1 MNRIG
6 ATPLLMAA
14 RVPDLELMRLL
25 LSYGADPKIKTKD
38 NTTLLIVASGYGWQ
52 AGESP
57 EAKPG
62 ALMEAVKLALE
73 LGGDV
78 NEANDRGYTPLH
90 CAVIR
95 ESNELIEFLVDQGAD
110 LYAKTAEEDPRTPVS
125 AKGRRRSASHRG
137 S

>member
-1 MNRIG
+1 
-6 ATPLLMAA
+6 MAA
-14 RVPDLELMRLL
+14 
-25 LSYGADPKIKTKD
+25 
-38 NTTLLIVASGYGWQ
+38 GYGWQ

-78 NEANDRGYTPLH
+78 NTANDRGYTSLH

-95 ESNELIEFLVDQGAD
+95 ESNELIEFLVNQGAD
-110 LYAKTAEEDPRTPVS
+110 VYAKTAEEDPRTPGLGEGKTPLGVS
-125 AKGRRRSASHRG
+125 QGQLINATKKYHPEQEQVLRKIMGLPSPTRSADVPQ
-137 S
+137 